1 MIEKFKTLFSVK
13 SSLISLYLA
22 LTLPIPLISSAELK
36 KSFNNYFCNGI
47 FFNNKYHW

>member
-36 KSFNNYFCNGI
+36 NLSIITFVMG
-47 FFNNKYHW
+47 FF